1 MNPNGPKTTKMDVKE
16 LIHLYQNSFNTAYLD
31 GGLSFNV
38 LQLPM
43 RHPKFHHFTWDGA
56 LIH

>member
-1 MNPNGPKTTKMDVKE
+1 MDVKE

>member
-1 MNPNGPKTTKMDVKE
+1 MDPNGPKTTKVDVKE
-16 LIHLYQNSFNTAYLD
+16 LIHSSQNSFNTSYLD

-38 LQLPM
+38 LHLPM
-43 RHPKFHHFTWDGA
+43 SHPKIHHFTWDGA